1 MQKEHGKG
9 ETKTHSLGIQDTCSG
24 DEWEGEISGV
34 GKLSKVEPDSPQIVL
49 ILCAS
54 HDLKMG
60 MLRTLEDVESLQ
72 LCILYLQMYLLMT
85 FNHFKFSNFKSQWIS

>member
-1 MQKEHGKG
+1 MQKEQGKG
-9 ETKTHSLGIQDTCSG
+9 EATTHSLGSQDTCSG

-49 ILCAS
+49 ILCAT

-72 LCILYLQMYLLMT
+72 LCNIYL
-85 FNHFKFSNFKSQWIS
+85 